1 VLIAAAVCPHPPLLV
16 PGVASGATGETD
28 DLRAAAA
35 AAVQALVDAEPDLL
49 VVVGGGRQVG
59 PCDPQARGSLA
70 PYGVDLLVGTGTGE
84 ATLPLSLTIGLWLV
98 EQHAPDVPRLLFGI
112 HPETDRARCAN
123 LGATL
128 AERATQ
134 VAMLVMGDGSARH
147 SVKGPGYLDAR
158 AQAFDKRVA
167 AALAAVEPQ
176 ALLDLDPV
184 LAEDLLVAGRAPWQ
198 VLAGA
203 AAARDAD
210 ARDAD
215 ARDAEARDAEARDA
229 EARDAG
235 ARHAAAPALI
245 GDLRYAAAPYGV
257 CYFVATWLPA
267 AT

>member
-1 VLIAAAVCPHPPLLV
+1 VLVAAAVCPHPPLLV

-35 AAVQALVDAEPDLL
+35 AAVQALVDVEPDLL
-49 VVVGGGRQVG
+49 VVVGAGRQVG
-59 PCDPQARGSLA
+59 PCNPQARGSLA

-84 ATLPLSLTIGLWLV
+84 ATLPLSLTIGLWLL
-98 EQHAPDVPRLLFGI
+98 ERHAPDVPRLLFGV
-112 HPETDRARCAN
+112 HPDTDPTRCAS

-128 AERATQ
+128 ADRAAQ

-158 AQAFDKRVA
+158 AQGFDKRVA
-167 AALAAVEPQ
+167 AALASAEPQ

-184 LAEDLLVAGRAPWQ
+184 LADQLLVAGRAPWQ

-203 AAARDAD
+203 A
-210 ARDAD
+210 
-215 ARDAEARDAEARDA
+215 EARVAGD
-229 EARDAG
+229 RDAG
-235 ARHAAAPALI
+235 SRAATAPALT

-257 CYFVATWLPA
+257 CYFVATWLPV

>member
-1 VLIAAAVCPHPPLLV
+1 VLVAAAVCPHPPLLV
-16 PGVASGATGETD
+16 PGVDSKATGETD

-35 AAVQALVDAEPDLL
+35 AAVQALVDAAPDLL
-49 VVVGGGRQVG
+49 VVVGAAPHVG

-70 PYGVDLLVGTGTGE
+70 PYGVDLPVGPGTGE
-84 ATLPLSLTIGLWLV
+84 ATLPLSLTIALWLL
-98 EQHAPDVPRLLFGI
+98 EQHAPGVPRLLFGV
-112 HPETDRARCAN
+112 HPATEPDRCAT

-128 AERATQ
+128 ANRATR
-134 VAMLVMGDGSARH
+134 VAMLVMGDGSARR
-147 SVKGPGYLDAR
+147 SLKGPGYLDAR
-158 AQAFDKRVA
+158 AEAFDDAVA

-176 ALLDLDPV
+176 ALHDLDPV

-203 AAARDAD
+203 AEAGAAE
-210 ARDAD
+210 

-229 EARDAG
+229 EARDAE
-235 ARHAAAPALI
+235 APKLT

-257 CYFVATWLPA
+257 CYFVATWLPV

>member
-1 VLIAAAVCPHPPLLV
+1 VLVAAAVCPHPPLLV

-35 AAVQALVDAEPDLL
+35 AAVQALIDAEPALL
-49 VVVGGGRQVG
+49 VVVGAAPQVG

-70 PYGVDLLVGTGTGE
+70 PYGVDLLVGTGTGD
-84 ATLPLSLTIGLWLV
+84 ATLPLSLTIGLWLL
-98 EQHAPDVPRLLFGI
+98 ELHAPDVPRLLFGV
-112 HPETDRARCAN
+112 HPETEPDRCAT

-128 AERATQ
+128 ADRETR
-134 VAMLVMGDGSARH
+134 VALLAMGDGSARR

-158 AQAFDKRVA
+158 AKAFDDGVA

-176 ALLDLDPV
+176 ALHDLDPV
-184 LAEDLLVAGRAPWQ
+184 LAGELLVAGRAPWQ

-203 AAARDAD
+203 AEARDGEP
-210 ARDAD
+210 
-215 ARDAEARDAEARDA
+215 RDAEARAS
-229 EARDAG
+229 
-235 ARHAAAPALI
+235 AAPALT

-257 CYFVATWLPA
+257 CYFVATWLPV

>member
-1 VLIAAAVCPHPPLLV
+1 MTLPPGALTARKAIDSVSGVLVAAAVCPHPPLLV

-49 VVVGGGRQVG
+49 VAVGAAPAVG
-59 PCDPQARGSLA
+59 PCDPHSRGSLA

-84 ATLPLSLTIGLWLV
+84 ATLPLSLTIALWLL
-98 EQHAPDVPRLLFGI
+98 EQHAPDVPRLLFGV
-112 HPETDRARCAN
+112 HPETEQDRCAT

-128 AERATQ
+128 ADRASQ
-134 VAMLVMGDGSARH
+134 VAMLVMGDGSARR

-158 AQAFDKRVA
+158 AEGFDDGVA
-167 AALAAVEPQ
+167 AALASVEPQ
-176 ALLDLDPV
+176 VLQDLDPN
-184 LAEDLLVAGRAPWQ
+184 LPEELLVAGRAAWQ

-203 AAARDAD
+203 AQARDPV
-210 ARDAD
+210 
-215 ARDAEARDAEARDA
+215 
-229 EARDAG
+229 
-235 ARHAAAPALI
+235 APALT

-257 CYFVATWLPA
+257 CYFVATWLPV